1 MQAQSRV
8 GKRAALGKRPAALT
22 VMLRILRIGAA
33 FVAFFVFPSVRLG
46 LHKNLPPQVRLRLF
60 LQQLGGAWI
69 KIGQALALRFDLI
82 PRVYC
87 SELLKLLSA
96 NPPVDYALIRQVI
109 EEDFGEPP
117 ETLFASF
124 DPSPLATASIAQVH
138 VATTRSGMQLAVK
151 VQRPEAS
158 KVFEAD
164 FRVIRIVVDLIGI
177 FDAFGG
183 ASLREF
189 VIEFERYTREELD
202 FVNEA
207 RSGYRLW
214 LNSQNDPL
222 QVCAKVDFELCS
234 RRVLTMELLEG
245 KPLLTFFESARGQP
259 GNVDVSETRA
269 KEIEL
274 ISHNI
279 FWCMCNQIFRDG
291 FFHADPHPANIFV
304 LANNRVGFVDFG
316 ATGRMPADVR
326 QRMVKHIIYLYR
338 GDFEQ
343 AVKEI
348 LRILIPTE
356 GTDLRLIR
364 RDLVIAFENYRYG
377 ASEESAN
384 RRELTR
390 ELFISTMAIARRNR
404 VLMPQTMALY
414 YKSILMIDSI
424 LHELSPSYDP
434 LTDLYTFFVQ
444 ALAQDRREPLRGLR
458 RMTVLE
464 VHDRLTQLLRDV
476 KTIAT
481 PLQLADATLQTTQTR
496 TMLYGMCS
504 IGFCV
509 GAFLAYRGRTMVFE
523 NMTGFSREWL
533 VYGLLVIAAAVLVR
547 MQRQSRNIPKQ
558 NQ

>member
-1 MQAQSRV
+1 MKAQTGI
-8 GKRAALGKRPAALT
+8 GKTATLGKRPAALT

-138 VATTRSGMQLAVK
+138 VATTPSGTQLAVK

-222 QVCAKVDFELCS
+222 QVCAKIDFELCS

-326 QRMVKHIIYLYR
+326 RRMVKHIIYLYR
-338 GDFEQ
+338 GDFEL

-504 IGFCV
+504 VGFCV
-509 GAFLAYRGRTMVFE
+509 GALLAYRGRTMVFE
-523 NMTGFSREWL
+523 NITGFSREWL